1 MTMKLSTT
9 LRHINT
15 IPHSVN
21 AAVVKEFY
29 EYLKNIGT
37 CESYRNQ
44 NLRANWLCTIFGK
57 RYYIL

>member
-21 AAVVKEFY
+21 AVVVKEFY
-29 EYLKNIGT
+29 EYLKKIGT
-37 CESYRNQ
+37 SENHRNQ
-44 NLRANWLCTIFGK
+44 I
-57 RYYIL
+57 